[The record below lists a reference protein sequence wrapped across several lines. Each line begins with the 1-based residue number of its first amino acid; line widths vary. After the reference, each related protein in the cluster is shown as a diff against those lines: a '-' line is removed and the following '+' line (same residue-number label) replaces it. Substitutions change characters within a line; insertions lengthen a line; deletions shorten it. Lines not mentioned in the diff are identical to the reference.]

1 VEDHNVNAFRRL
13 TFALLAVALTF
24 GVTPA
29 SRAADAPLAVINL
42 INLPADNSAEVY
54 YAQELGYFKDAGLD
68 VRITPMTNSGAIIA
82 AIAGGGGDIG
92 NAVVGTVADARGKG
106 IPILFLA
113 PAGLYDAA
121 SPTAALSV
129 LKDSPITKAA
139 DLTGKIVAVSGLG
152 DLTYYATRAWIDKNG
167 GNSAGVKFIE
177 LPFPAMAA
185 AVLQHRVD
193 AAYIIEPFFTAAEG
207 DLRIL
212 ARAAESVAPRYQA
225 TGWIASESW
234 LAAHPDLASRFAAA
248 IRRTAIWANSHQK
261 ESAVILLKYLKL
273 DPAIVERMHRVPYA
287 VTLDPRLIQPPIDTA
302 AKYTG
307 QAPVSANSLIWTP
320 AK

>member
-1 VEDHNVNAFRRL
+1 VNAFRRL